1 MSDPQWTFRP
11 EAARAQLESHDGL
24 SDMVVGL
31 LGIEAEAEGMDAAS
45 KVELVMREK
54 WRLAQTYSIGSAAT
68 SEERMPVWYLVDAFG
83 AKVRHS
89 DEPNFRMVPFISMI
103 DGIAYS
109 LLFPI
114 K

>member
-1 MSDPQWTFRP
+1 MVDHQWTFRP
-11 EAARAQLESHDGL
+11 ESARAQLEGHPGL
-24 SDMVVGL
+24 ADMVVGL
-31 LGIEAEAEGMDAAS
+31 LGLEAEAADLDMPQ

-83 AKVRHS
+83 AKIRHS
-89 DEPNFRMVPFISMI
+89 DDPNFRMVPFISMI
-103 DGIAYS
+103 DGVAYS